1 MQIIP
6 LGSSAN
12 SIFNQLN
19 SSYSGTKSQRKG
31 GKMYYGSGSYG
42 IGQEEDEDDES
53 DETWQEKTI
62 TKIKIKTKTK
72 KKNHHQKTGYYET
85 DDDDTNQDYSQMQL
99 GGVYSMYLTKDV
111 DVAFK
116 TPKSSVCMTWN
127 GNKIKTFDGLIYASP
142 LYCAHTLIQDMID
155 GTFSVVLRSCPF
167 DAVQPC
173 PHSLVIFLQNLKY
186 TFEEKDGK
194 IKLFTP
200 KKELPIPAQLSGL
213 RVTMVGHKIKIGL
226 EAVGATI
233 YWDMQVSYIYTFLI
247 AVYWRFY

>member
-12 SIFNQLN
+12 SVYNQYN
-19 SSYSGTKSQRKG
+19 SSYMGSGSQHKG
-31 GKMYYGSGSYG
+31 GKKYYGSGSYG
-42 IGQEEDEDDES
+42 IGQEEDEDDD

-72 KKNHHQKTGYYET
+72 KKNHKTSYYET
-85 DDDDTNQDYSQMQL
+85 DDDETNQDYSQMQL
-99 GGVYSMYLTKDV
+99 GGVYSMYLTKGV

-127 GNKIKTFDGLIYASP
+127 GNKIKTFDGLIYTTP
-142 LYCAHTLIQDMID
+142 LYCSHTLIQDKVD

-167 DAVQPC
+167 DAIQPC

-186 TFEEKDGK
+186 TFEEKGGT

-213 RVTMVGHKIKIGL
+213 RVTMVGHKIKIIL

-233 YWDMQVSYIYTFLI
+233 YWDTKVCFFFKFCFFLPSQKS
-247 AVYWRFY
+247 